1 MVTTDCD
8 TQLYDAL
15 VKNYSNL
22 KTMQLVCFVVIIVN
36 PEAYTSFNHDE

>member
-22 KTMQLVCFVVIIVN
+22 KTMQLVCFVVN
-36 PEAYTSFNHDE
+36 PEAYASFNHDE